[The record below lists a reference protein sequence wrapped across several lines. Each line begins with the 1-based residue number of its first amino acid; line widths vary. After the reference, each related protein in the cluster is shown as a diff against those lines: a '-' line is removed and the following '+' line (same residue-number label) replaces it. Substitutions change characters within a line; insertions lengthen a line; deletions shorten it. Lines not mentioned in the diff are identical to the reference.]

1 MWQLP
6 FEYHAFAE
14 KWENITTAQLALRHD
29 EVLAVNCFKLH
40 YLLDESVMVD
50 SPRKIVLNRIRS
62 LNPKVKLQ
70 MDWLFFGSK
79 DVDILFFA
87 LSFEVRQFV
96 ALVSH

>member
-1 MWQLP
+1 
-6 FEYHAFAE
+6 
-14 KWENITTAQLALRHD
+14 
-29 EVLAVNCFKLH
+29 
-40 YLLDESVMVD
+40 MVD